1 MVIVSLSPASSQPL
15 AWLWMHVLDPQGSLV
30 KCELVAGPGDP
41 KVNGAV
47 QVFSRCVPVQGPSH
61 PISTSHILCRVRKS
75 FQGGVEGGM
84 ERHQTVLSSP
94 SSPRASLVAQ
104 W

>member
-1 MVIVSLSPASSQPL
+1 
-15 AWLWMHVLDPQGSLV
+15 MHVLDPQGSLV

-47 QVFSRCVPVQGPSH
+47 QVFSRCIPLAQGPSH
-61 PISTSHILCRVRKS
+61 PISTSHILRRVRKS
-75 FQGGVEGGM
+75 FQGGVESGM